1 MWQEIKRI
9 QRLRNVVVHNDAKL
23 LDVDKDVI
31 EYVDRT
37 NGLSRVSKPHYD
49 GDIDEVDILSGY
61 LLHVLDTFDLYCGEV
76 NKAINT

>member
-1 MWQEIKRI
+1 M
-9 QRLRNVVVHNDAKL
+9 
-23 LDVDKDVI
+23 I

-37 NGLSRVSKPHYD
+37 NGLSRVSKQHYD

-76 NKAINT
+76 NTAINI